1 MKRLLTWLV
10 SSLLPCLIGGI
21 FSFAA
26 LTLVEFILALIRVKV
41 GLAGSWA
48 AQTWFG
54 PVSPQWGVAAFYFA
68 VGCIVGCIIW
78 FRDLPIWRAAL
89 YSAGLCYFSMGVMLT
104 YFTFKAILVVPG
116 FWSGFGVRLIFL
128 VMEMVLAGIA
138 GAVIGSLIWA
148 VADLFRAPKHR
159 RTALMQR

>member
-1 MKRLLTWLV
+1 
-10 SSLLPCLIGGI
+10 
-21 FSFAA
+21 
-26 LTLVEFILALIRVKV
+26 
-41 GLAGSWA
+41 
-48 AQTWFG
+48 
-54 PVSPQWGVAAFYFA
+54 
-68 VGCIVGCIIW
+68 
-78 FRDLPIWRAAL
+78 
-89 YSAGLCYFSMGVMLT
+89 MGVMLT